1 MARKYVPVFFDWKET
16 TADLDQD
23 QKGDLIDAIVDYA
36 SVARGESEIIA
47 GLAPIVRVAFRFM
60 KGQVDRNDEISAARS
75 RAGSNKPEQT
85 PTNDNKKEQTPTKP
99 AKEPET
105 EPKPTVKRFVPPTYD
120 EVAAYCRERNNKVD
134 PQCFLDFYASKGWK
148 VGNQPMK
155 DWRACIRTWEKRTG
169 GSSGKNDAR
178 DVHGYNQRDYSGEQK
193 KALERM
199 MADGWGDEKES

>member
-16 TADLDQD
+16 TADLDQE

-36 SVARGESEIIA
+36 SVSRDESEIIA
-47 GLAPIVRVAFRFM
+47 GLSPIVRVAFRFM

-85 PTNDNKKEQTPTKP
+85 PTKPNKPEQTPTKP
-99 AKEPET
+99 EKEP
-105 EPKPTVKRFVPPTYD
+105 VKRFVPPTFD
-120 EVAAYCRERNNKVD
+120 EVAAYCRERNNVVD

-169 GSSGKNDAR
+169 HQSGKGDAR
-178 DVHGYNQRDYSGEQK
+178 DVQGYKQRDYSGEQE
-193 KALERM
+193 AAMRRM
-199 MADGWGDEKES
+199 MTDGWGDEES